1 MTNDEESLQ
10 STMENAL
17 PLANR
22 SQMYKI
28 CGNTQNLRH
37 IYLSKSRERIS
48 LHYQIC
54 FKMTMKNFLLTT
66 FLAAASL
73 ASAIA
78 LPISTPNVASFSNT
92 SASLPLEQPATLH
105 NHPEQ
110 IVVHTGYRLSFN
122 RETLCPNWVAW
133 ELTANETEGS
143 VQRSNDFRP
152 DEMLPYR
159 YQVTTDDYK
168 HSGYDRGHMC
178 PSADM
183 KWSSTAQSEC
193 FFMSNI
199 CPQTHA
205 LNAGGWEKVERACR
219 RWAKR
224 EGKVYIV
231 CGPIFNDARKQLY
244 IGKSVKIRVP
254 NAFFKVV
261 LSLKKGEE
269 KAIGFYFT
277 NRDGK
282 QNMGDA
288 TKSVDEIEKIT
299 GMDFFPQLNDA
310 LERRVEAQN
319 NLSLWH

>member
-1 MTNDEESLQ
+1 
-10 STMENAL
+10 
-17 PLANR
+17 
-22 SQMYKI
+22 
-28 CGNTQNLRH
+28 
-37 IYLSKSRERIS
+37 
-48 LHYQIC
+48 
-54 FKMTMKNFLLTT
+54 MTMKNLLLST
-66 FLAAASL
+66 FLVATSI

-92 SASLPLEQPATLH
+92 SASLPLEQPVTLH

-231 CGPIFNDARKQLY
+231 CGPIFNDLRKQLY

-269 KAIGFYFT
+269 KAIGLYFT

-288 TKSVDEIEKIT
+288 TKTVDEIEKIT

>member
-1 MTNDEESLQ
+1 
-10 STMENAL
+10 
-17 PLANR
+17 
-22 SQMYKI
+22 
-28 CGNTQNLRH
+28 
-37 IYLSKSRERIS
+37 
-48 LHYQIC
+48 
-54 FKMTMKNFLLTT
+54 MTMKNLLLST
-66 FLAAASL
+66 FLVATSI

-92 SASLPLEQPATLH
+92 YASLPLEQPATLH

-231 CGPIFNDARKQLY
+231 CGPIFNDSRKQLY

-288 TKSVDEIEKIT
+288 TKTVDEIEKIT

>member
-1 MTNDEESLQ
+1 
-10 STMENAL
+10 
-17 PLANR
+17 
-22 SQMYKI
+22 
-28 CGNTQNLRH
+28 
-37 IYLSKSRERIS
+37 
-48 LHYQIC
+48 
-54 FKMTMKNFLLTT
+54 MTMKNLLLST
-66 FLAAASL
+66 FLVATSI

-152 DEMLPYR
+152 DEMLPCR

-231 CGPIFNDARKQLY
+231 CGPIFNDSRKQLY
-244 IGKSVKIRVP
+244 IGKSVKVRVP

-261 LSLKKGEE
+261 LSLKKGGE

-288 TKSVDEIEKIT
+288 TKTVDEIEKIT

>member
-1 MTNDEESLQ
+1 
-10 STMENAL
+10 MEYVL

-37 IYLSKSRERIS
+37 RYLSKSRERIS
-48 LHYQIC
+48 LHYKIC
-54 FKMTMKNFLLTT
+54 FKMTMKNLLLST
-66 FLAAASL
+66 FLAATSM

-78 LPISTPNVASFSNT
+78 LPISTPGVASFSNT

-143 VQRSNDFRP
+143 MQRSNDFRP
-152 DEMLPYR
+152 DEMLPSR

-205 LNAGGWEKVERACR
+205 LNAGGWEKVERASR

-224 EGKVYIV
+224 KGKVYIV
-231 CGPIFNDARKQLY
+231 CGPIFNDSRKQLY

-288 TKSVDEIEKIT
+288 TKTVDEIEKIT

-319 NLSLWH
+319 NLILWH

>member
-1 MTNDEESLQ
+1 
-10 STMENAL
+10 MENAL

-37 IYLSKSRERIS
+37 RYLSKSRERIS
-48 LHYQIC
+48 LHYKIC
-54 FKMTMKNFLLTT
+54 FKMTMKNLLLST
-66 FLAAASL
+66 FLAATSM

-78 LPISTPNVASFSNT
+78 LPISTPGVASFSNT

-143 VQRSNDFRP
+143 MQRSNDFRP

-288 TKSVDEIEKIT
+288 TKTVDEIEKIT
-299 GMDFFPQLNDA
+299 RMDFFPQLNDA

>member
-1 MTNDEESLQ
+1 
-10 STMENAL
+10 MEYVL

-37 IYLSKSRERIS
+37 RYLSKSRERIS
-48 LHYQIC
+48 LHYKIC
-54 FKMTMKNFLLTT
+54 FKMTMKNLLLST
-66 FLAAASL
+66 FLAATSM

-78 LPISTPNVASFSNT
+78 LPISTPGVASFSNT

-143 VQRSNDFRP
+143 MQRSNDFRP

-224 EGKVYIV
+224 KGKVYIV
-231 CGPIFNDARKQLY
+231 CGPIFNDSRKQLY

-288 TKSVDEIEKIT
+288 TKTVDEIEKIT

-319 NLSLWH
+319 NLNLWH

>member
-1 MTNDEESLQ
+1 
-10 STMENAL
+10 MEYVL

-37 IYLSKSRERIS
+37 RYLSKSRERIS
-48 LHYQIC
+48 LHYKIC
-54 FKMTMKNFLLTT
+54 FKMTMKNLLLST
-66 FLAAASL
+66 FLAATSM

-78 LPISTPNVASFSNT
+78 LPISTPGVASFSNT

-143 VQRSNDFRP
+143 MQRSNDFRP

-224 EGKVYIV
+224 KGKVYIV
-231 CGPIFNDARKQLY
+231 CGPIFNDSRKQLY

-288 TKSVDEIEKIT
+288 TKTVDEIEKIT

-319 NLSLWH
+319 NLILWH

>member
-1 MTNDEESLQ
+1 
-10 STMENAL
+10 
-17 PLANR
+17 
-22 SQMYKI
+22 
-28 CGNTQNLRH
+28 
-37 IYLSKSRERIS
+37 
-48 LHYQIC
+48 
-54 FKMTMKNFLLTT
+54 MTMKNFLLTT
-66 FLAAASL
+66 FLAATSL

-78 LPISTPNVASFSNT
+78 LPITTPSVASFSNT

-143 VQRSNDFRP
+143 VHRSNDFRP

-205 LNAGGWEKVERACR
+205 LNAGGWEKVERVCR

-244 IGKSVKIRVP
+244 IGKSAKVRVP

-288 TKSVDEIEKIT
+288 TKTVDEIEKIT

-319 NLSLWH
+319 NLTLWH

>member
-1 MTNDEESLQ
+1 
-10 STMENAL
+10 MENAL

-37 IYLSKSRERIS
+37 RYLSKSRERIS

-78 LPISTPNVASFSNT
+78 LPITTPSVTSFSNT

-168 HSGYDRGHMC
+168 HSDYDRGHMC

-224 EGKVYIV
+224 EGKVYII

-288 TKSVDEIEKIT
+288 TKTVDEIEKIT
-299 GMDFFPQLNDA
+299 GMDFFSQLNDA
-310 LERRVEAQN
+310 LERRIEAQN
-319 NLSLWH
+319 NLTLWH

>member
-1 MTNDEESLQ
+1 
-10 STMENAL
+10 MENAL

-288 TKSVDEIEKIT
+288 TKTVDEIEKIT

>member
-1 MTNDEESLQ
+1 
-10 STMENAL
+10 
-17 PLANR
+17 
-22 SQMYKI
+22 
-28 CGNTQNLRH
+28 
-37 IYLSKSRERIS
+37 
-48 LHYQIC
+48 
-54 FKMTMKNFLLTT
+54 MTMKNFLLST
-66 FLAAASL
+66 FLAATSI

-78 LPISTPNVASFSNT
+78 LPISTPSVASFSNT

-231 CGPIFNDARKQLY
+231 CGPIFNDSRKQLY

-261 LSLKKGEE
+261 LSLKKGGE

-288 TKSVDEIEKIT
+288 TKTVDEIENIT

>member
-1 MTNDEESLQ
+1 
-10 STMENAL
+10 MENAL

-37 IYLSKSRERIS
+37 RYLYKSRERLS

-54 FKMTMKNFLLTT
+54 FKMTMKNFLLST
-66 FLAAASL
+66 FLAATSI

-78 LPISTPNVASFSNT
+78 LPISTPSVASFST
-92 SASLPLEQPATLH
+92 PSASLPLEQPATLH

-133 ELTANETEGS
+133 ELTANETEGN

-205 LNAGGWEKVERACR
+205 LNARGWEKVERACR

-231 CGPIFNDARKQLY
+231 CGPIFNDSRKQLY

-288 TKSVDEIEKIT
+288 TKTVDEIEKIT
-299 GMDFFPQLNDA
+299 GIDFFPQLNDA
-310 LERRVEAQN
+310 LEQRVEAQN

>member
-1 MTNDEESLQ
+1 MQ
-10 STMENAL
+10 NAF

-37 IYLSKSRERIS
+37 RYLSKSRERIS
-48 LHYQIC
+48 LHYKIC
-54 FKMTMKNFLLTT
+54 FKMTMKNLLLST
-66 FLAAASL
+66 FLVATSI

-152 DEMLPYR
+152 DEMLHYR

-231 CGPIFNDARKQLY
+231 CGPIFNDSRKQLY

-288 TKSVDEIEKIT
+288 TKTVDEIEKMT

>member
-1 MTNDEESLQ
+1 
-10 STMENAL
+10 MENAL

-54 FKMTMKNFLLTT
+54 FKMTMKNFLLST

-78 LPISTPNVASFSNT
+78 LPITTPSVASFSNT

-205 LNAGGWEKVERACR
+205 LNAGGWKKVERACR

-261 LSLKKGEE
+261 LSLKRGEE

-288 TKSVDEIEKIT
+288 TKTVDEIEKIT

>member
-1 MTNDEESLQ
+1 
-10 STMENAL
+10 MENAL

-37 IYLSKSRERIS
+37 RYLSKSRERIS

-54 FKMTMKNFLLTT
+54 FKMTMKNLLLST
-66 FLAAASL
+66 FLVATSI

-78 LPISTPNVASFSNT
+78 LPISTPNVASFSST

-133 ELTANETEGS
+133 ELTANETEGR

-288 TKSVDEIEKIT
+288 TKTVDEIEKIT

>member
-1 MTNDEESLQ
+1 
-10 STMENAL
+10 MENAL

-37 IYLSKSRERIS
+37 RYLSESRERIS

-66 FLAAASL
+66 FLAATSL

-78 LPISTPNVASFSNT
+78 LPITTPSIASFSNT

-183 KWSSTAQSEC
+183 KWSSMAQSEC

-269 KAIGFYFT
+269 KAIGFYFP

-288 TKSVDEIEKIT
+288 TKTVDEIEKIT

-319 NLSLWH
+319 NLTFWH